1 MACLDA
7 ASGDGSLL
15 GALPL
20 QQKNTD
26 NKQSLLSEVVLHQGA
41 SSAGFLT
48 YFAPV
53 AGLVRGTGAGG
64 CIHPARAVPPPHA
77 SPDGVETC
85 PLLVKPGRNL
95 WEDEAEPSFAGTNP
109 ALNPLRR
116 AGLAV
121 TAELQAT
128 ITACTPFSSP
138 PQISQGSGQPPPAEM
153 QGMEMQIL
161 GSLGGSRSNA
171 ALTC

>member
-26 NKQSLLSEVVLHQGA
+26 TKQSLLSEVVLHQGA

-53 AGLVRGTGAGG
+53 AGLV
-64 CIHPARAVPPPHA
+64 
-77 SPDGVETC
+77 
-85 PLLVKPGRNL
+85 
-95 WEDEAEPSFAGTNP
+95 
-109 ALNPLRR
+109 
-116 AGLAV
+116 
-121 TAELQAT
+121 
-128 ITACTPFSSP
+128 
-138 PQISQGSGQPPPAEM
+138 
-153 QGMEMQIL
+153 
-161 GSLGGSRSNA
+161 
-171 ALTC
+171 